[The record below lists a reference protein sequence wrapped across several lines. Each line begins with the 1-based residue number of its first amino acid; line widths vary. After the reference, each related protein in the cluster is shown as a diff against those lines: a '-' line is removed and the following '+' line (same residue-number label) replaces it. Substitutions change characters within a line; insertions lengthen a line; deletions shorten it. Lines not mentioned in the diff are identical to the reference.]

1 MIFLICVTLQVCRH
15 VTKLVPHLK
24 AVEQCVEVPQEVC
37 GVSKINPEKK
47 TRPSIQNWCIHPETE
62 EVTVKPLRR

>member
-1 MIFLICVTLQVCRH
+1 M
-15 VTKLVPHLK
+15 TKLVPHLK

-37 GVSKINPEKK
+37 GVSKIKPEKK

-62 EVTVKPLRR
+62 EVTVK

>member
-1 MIFLICVTLQVCRH
+1 MCRH

-37 GVSKINPEKK
+37 GVSKIKPEKK

-62 EVTVKPLRR
+62 EVTVK